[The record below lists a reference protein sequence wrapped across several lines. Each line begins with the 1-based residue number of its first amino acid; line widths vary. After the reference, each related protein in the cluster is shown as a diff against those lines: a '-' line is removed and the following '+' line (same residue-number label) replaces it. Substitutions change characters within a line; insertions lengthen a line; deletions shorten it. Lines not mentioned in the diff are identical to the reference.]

1 MKFPAESFY
10 SSKIC
15 FSPGTAYLHQGEVG
29 CEAGVA
35 RKAGFFKSVEQLFV
49 DQSQVVFSLFNLGVG
64 DLVAERVDSLELNLE
79 LSWDRFDNVVPQ
91 SLLNQPFRLF
101 KLVLLNVGH
110 EDRDVCFLHWDIVA
124 MPFQVWIPRD
134 ASRLESFD
142 FLMDSGVVQ
151 LKMDDISAD
160 VSNISVY
167 LKGDEDIWILFEA
180 AFLLSLPMLGFPLR
194 GPLCPRFRPVRLDGD
209 LGTAGDQ
216 RLLLLHLRRRHPL
229 ALLNHLLED
238 VFSFRVIVSVR
249 GLLLMHGEELGASD
263 CLFSKFFLS
272 EILIGC
278 LWYPT
283 S

>member
-1 MKFPAESFY
+1 MKFLAESFY
-10 SSKIC
+10 SSKICFSPGIAVKSLKSEISRGKFLKIC

-64 DLVAERVDSLELNLE
+64 DLVAERVDSLELNLK

-151 LKMDDISAD
+151 LKMNDISAD
-160 VSNISVY
+160 VSNISA
-167 LKGDEDIWILFEA
+167 DQD
-180 AFLLSLPMLGFPLR
+180 PR
-194 GPLCPRFRPVRLDGD
+194 GR
-209 LGTAGDQ
+209 
-216 RLLLLHLRRRHPL
+216 
-229 ALLNHLLED
+229 
-238 VFSFRVIVSVR
+238 
-249 GLLLMHGEELGASD
+249 
-263 CLFSKFFLS
+263 
-272 EILIGC
+272 
-278 LWYPT
+278 
-283 S
+283 